1 MLERIH
7 EILLVAS
14 PYDSFILEEDGR
26 LTQQILYEYLGMNLS
41 YAPRVWHAQ
50 TGAGAFE
57 MLDNRKIDLVIVL
70 TRLSDVDPVSF
81 GKKIR
86 KQHKN
91 LPVILLAFDE
101 SELLQ
106 FPEKG
111 LAENFDKIFI
121 WSGNANVFPAIIK
134 YIEDKKNIK
143 RDFKIADIRNIIIV
157 EDNPRHYS
165 VILPLV
171 YKIALKHARELMSQ
185 SLADVEKLL
194 AFRARPKI
202 ILASSYEEALE
213 YYSLYKNNTLGII
226 SDVRF
231 PYKGKLDPNAGLK
244 LTSHVRSKDPALPII
259 LLSTN
264 KIHKHDA
271 DNVHALFIH
280 KESTTLLQ
288 ALENGILNNFGFGD
302 FIFRNTKGK
311 EIQRATDLFSLK
323 KAVQKIPL
331 KSLVFHASSN
341 HFSNWLAV
349 RGAFESSSKLR
360 PITVQDF
367 SKLEELRQVIIE
379 ALDFSIQLRRSGKIV
394 PYSERSKDTV
404 SNFFRIS
411 TGSLGGKA
419 RGLAFANQLL
429 ESSGIREDFPDVN
442 IRVPKI
448 AVIGVDEFERFMVD
462 NHLWDKAMADKSNS
476 AINRMFLK
484 ADISKELKHTLKTF
498 LSNMKFPLAVR
509 SSSLL
514 EDSQYQP
521 LAGMYATYMIP
532 NSAAKKIR
540 LKQLS
545 DAVKLVYASMF
556 HQEPKALIESSVHHL
571 SEERMAVIL
580 MELIGKRYNDIF
592 YPTLSGSAQS
602 YNYYPVS
609 YMEREE
615 GIAFLALGLGRTIV
629 EGEKALRF
637 SPKYPG
643 ILPQYYSVKA
653 TIDNSQNQFYALNLN
668 PNEKLLSKGE
678 AGNLKSY
685 NLTRA
690 ESDGELKWA
699 ASVVCSDD
707 NVTRDS
713 LRYKGTRV
721 ITFPSVLKWN
731 TIPLTEIIHNLLEIG
746 EKSLGCPVEIEFA
759 VNLYEND
766 NRQSEFCLL
775 QIKPLV
781 IGTLDKTGELDAIP
795 ETDII
800 CKSEAALGNGMI
812 EGIQDFILV
821 DPKGFDPTHTKKM
834 AKEIEFFNAA
844 LEGRPCILM
853 GPGRWGSADPW
864 LGIPVQWQQISN
876 AKVIV
881 ELGIKGFPVDPS
893 FGSHFFQNVTS
904 MRIGYFTVNHKKKS
918 DVSDLK
924 WIKSQTIR
932 QKKKFTKWIQVE
944 KPVTV
949 KIDGQ
954 TGNGIILKP
963 SEDEQEFM
971 DEQDSSGI

>member
-1 MLERIH
+1 
-7 EILLVAS
+7 
-14 PYDSFILEEDGR
+14 
-26 LTQQILYEYLGMNLS
+26 
-41 YAPRVWHAQ
+41 
-50 TGAGAFE
+50 
-57 MLDNRKIDLVIVL
+57 
-70 TRLSDVDPVSF
+70 
-81 GKKIR
+81 
-86 KQHKN
+86 
-91 LPVILLAFDE
+91 
-101 SELLQ
+101 
-106 FPEKG
+106 
-111 LAENFDKIFI
+111 
-121 WSGNANVFPAIIK
+121 
-134 YIEDKKNIK
+134 
-143 RDFKIADIRNIIIV
+143 
-157 EDNPRHYS
+157 
-165 VILPLV
+165 
-171 YKIALKHARELMSQ
+171 
-185 SLADVEKLL
+185 
-194 AFRARPKI
+194 
-202 ILASSYEEALE
+202 
-213 YYSLYKNNTLGII
+213 
-226 SDVRF
+226 
-231 PYKGKLDPNAGLK
+231 
-244 LTSHVRSKDPALPII
+244 
-259 LLSTN
+259 
-264 KIHKHDA
+264 
-271 DNVHALFIH
+271 
-280 KESTTLLQ
+280 
-288 ALENGILNNFGFGD
+288 
-302 FIFRNTKGK
+302 
-311 EIQRATDLFSLK
+311 
-323 KAVQKIPL
+323 
-331 KSLVFHASSN
+331 
-341 HFSNWLAV
+341 
-349 RGAFESSSKLR
+349 
-360 PITVQDF
+360 
-367 SKLEELRQVIIE
+367 
-379 ALDFSIQLRRSGKIV
+379 
-394 PYSERSKDTV
+394 
-404 SNFFRIS
+404 
-411 TGSLGGKA
+411 
-419 RGLAFANQLL
+419 
-429 ESSGIREDFPDVN
+429 
-442 IRVPKI
+442 
-448 AVIGVDEFERFMVD
+448 
-462 NHLWDKAMADKSNS
+462 
-476 AINRMFLK
+476 
-484 ADISKELKHTLKTF
+484 
-498 LSNMKFPLAVR
+498 
-509 SSSLL
+509 
-514 EDSQYQP
+514 
-521 LAGMYATYMIP
+521 
-532 NSAAKKIR
+532 
-540 LKQLS
+540 
-545 DAVKLVYASMF
+545 
-556 HQEPKALIESSVHHL
+556 
-571 SEERMAVIL
+571 
-580 MELIGKRYNDIF
+580 
-592 YPTLSGSAQS
+592 
-602 YNYYPVS
+602 
-609 YMEREE
+609 MEREE